1 MRVGKVPVVPYYRP
15 GDERL
20 AQDLAR
26 WRRPTAPFAG
36 QPRAGGDG

>member
-26 WRRPTAPFAG
+26 LAPTH
-36 QPRAGGDG
+36 RAFCWPTTGRW